1 MHHHKRDFLLPHQ
14 QVTAGKES
22 FLRQRRIAMKD
33 YALNRAIFLE
43 QSHGPGVLRRMFRN
57 WTARRNIAKLTEL
70 DDNLL
75 QDIGVTRED
84 IQWAKGL
91 PLAVNAAIAL
101 EELIFRRQR
110 RGEVEP
116 R

>member
-1 MHHHKRDFLLPHQ
+1 
-14 QVTAGKES
+14 
-22 FLRQRRIAMKD
+22 MKD

-84 IQWAKGL
+84 IHWAKGL